1 MKVEVKIVA
10 KGHRSQIKKE
20 RNEKNKDRRPM
31 AHAKYV
37 RISDTKARI
46 VLNQIKG
53 KGIDE
58 ARAILFH
65 SPRYAAE
72 VIIKVLN
79 SAVANAENNLGMD
92 YEKLVVQEVHANR
105 GSSHYSRWRLRPR
118 AKGRGNRIE
127 RKMSHIS
134 VVLNDRD
141 EIKAKK

>member
-1 MKVEVKIVA
+1 MA

-20 RNEKNKDRRPM
+20 RNKNNKDRRPQ

-46 VLNQIKG
+46 VLEQIKG
-53 KGIDE
+53 KDVNT

-72 VIIKVLN
+72 IIIKVLN
-79 SAVANAENNLGMD
+79 SAIANAEHNLGMD
-92 YEKLVVQEVHANR
+92 EQELYVQEVFANK
-105 GSSHYSRWRLRPR
+105 GSSHYSRWRLNPR
-118 AKGRGNRIE
+118 AKGRANRIE

-134 VVLNDRD
+134 VILN
-141 EIKAKK
+141 EKN